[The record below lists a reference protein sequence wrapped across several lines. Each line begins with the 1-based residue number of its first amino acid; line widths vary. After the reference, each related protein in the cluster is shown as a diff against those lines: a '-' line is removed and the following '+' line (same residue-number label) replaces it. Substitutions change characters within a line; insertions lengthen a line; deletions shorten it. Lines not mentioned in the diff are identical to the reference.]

1 MSVGSRIRELR
12 KKKGLTQKQLA
23 EKVGVTA
30 NAITNY
36 ETGISSPKV
45 EILYKI
51 IDALECDANYL
62 YQDDIRIMRFEE
74 VKEHSTGFDFSDPEE
89 QIHAL
94 EQSYKAQKIIPLDE
108 TLSLNTTIED
118 WQILLINRQLNEEG
132 REKLINYG
140 VDLVMSGRHKKSDK
154 SELVE
159 NKA

>member
-1 MSVGSRIRELR
+1 MKEKELTYR
-12 KKKGLTQKQLA
+12 QL
-23 EKVGVTA
+23 EE
-30 NAITNY
+30 I
-36 ETGISSPKV
+36 TGISSSVLQRYVTNQTNKMSIDYFEKIAKALNVKPSWLMWGSN
-45 EILYKI
+45 EILS
-51 IDALECDANYL
+51 
-62 YQDDIRIMRFEE
+62 FEE
-74 VKEHSTGFDFSDPEE
+74 VKEHSAGFDFSDPEE

-118 WQILLINRQLNEEG
+118 WQILLISRQLNEEG

-159 NKA
+159 KKA